1 MAAALGPITQAGMTV
16 LSVQAGQSILSA
28 SALFRLKCSLLNQR
42 QPVTGQRLTGART
55 RRQLERRLD
64 NTPYARHQY
73 QPFQWPGAVA
83 SSSSSSPSSSG
94 IAINEN
100 MSGVMA
106 ARNASS
112 VHQLRHKPRTRAA
125 TAAAASLGDVGE
137 SLFPGLSSSLPPL
150 PPVVGSASSMT
161 MTPMPPMMSMLPDAV
176 SSGVDA
182 LPPLPALDNG
192 TSSMMSS
199 SSVGNIKYESPS
211 PSFAPFSP
219 SAGFMDM
226 RDFQLPMSPYS
237 TASAFDDGVSVKSEE
252 SSRIDEIDEV
262 DEDEDAPAAHLDD
275 AALAVAAV
283 LVRAHEAG
291 YEMDSLTTQI
301 QIALLK

>member
-1 MAAALGPITQAGMTV
+1 MYVMMYY
-16 LSVQAGQSILSA
+16 
-28 SALFRLKCSLLNQR
+28 RLKCSLLNQR
-42 QPVTGQRLTGART
+42 TQPVAGQRLAGART
-55 RRQLERRLD
+55 RRQIERRLD

-83 SSSSSSPSSSG
+83 SSTSTSSSSG
-94 IAINEN
+94 VAINEN

-125 TAAAASLGDVGE
+125 TAAAAASLGDVGE

-150 PPVVGSASSMT
+150 PPVVGSSSSMT
-161 MTPMPPMMSMLPDAV
+161 AMASMSMSMLPDAV
-176 SSGVDA
+176 SMTPVDA
-182 LPPLPALDNG
+182 LPPALDNG

-199 SSVGNIKYESPS
+199 SSGSGIKYESSPS

-252 SSRIDEIDEV
+252 SSRFDEIDEV
-262 DEDEDAPAAHLDD
+262 DEDEDAPAHVDD